1 MNALARDFLIL
12 PVLFLLGLWL
22 YAKGI
27 DAAGGLSSGLLHLQ
41 WLEVCFVLY
50 LYGYLF
56 LILRP
61 GRWRG
66 LLAAI
71 PVLIGYLVQDVYF
84 LAFGKVFRLVAVME
98 LPELLQVL
106 PASYLFMTLLFILL
120 PLIIF
125 FASINYT
132 ALLPI
137 TLGAVPI
144 FLLTGLVAYTPSAF
158 TDFIRSAGNGIVNYS
173 DAKSVERNGRYIMMV
188 YREADRMNAFAI
200 TAPYRDRPRYEAVI
214 QQQAEQISRTG
225 NMRNIHLIVLESF
238 LDPTL
243 FSNVTYSRDPV
254 HPEFSRLFGD
264 KQGLS
269 VSPVFGGATAQA
281 EFEILCGIPALAKL
295 SSIEF
300 NLFTG
305 TPVYCVPGLLE
316 KSGYRTIATNAY
328 KTNFF
333 NALPAY
339 QGMGFGEIYFPA
351 EYSGSRD
358 SYFSVTDGSQDDYLF
373 DGSLFTQNLDFVT
386 RALAENNSR
395 PLFNY
400 VMTIYGHTP
409 HDMADPLRPEILKL
423 ESSYEDDHLHRAA
436 NQYYYRTH
444 AIADYVNKLLEIDR
458 NSLIILVSDHVPPLR
473 NGLNT
478 YRELSYM
485 DNIEGSYYYNRLLII
500 ENGQPVVYQYMR
512 HFDIPDMML
521 DYITGREHCRI
532 QSCNHLADTPAQDR
546 KSYLDRYYRL
556 MAHASE

>member
-27 DAAGGLSSGLLHLQ
+27 DAAGGLSSELLHLQ

-71 PVLIGYLVQDVYF
+71 PVLIGYLVQDIYF

-106 PASYLFMTLLFILL
+106 PAGYLFMALLFILL
-120 PLIIF
+120 PLVIF
-125 FASINYT
+125 LASINYA

-137 TLGAVPI
+137 ALGAVPV
-144 FLLTGLVAYTPSAF
+144 FLLAGLVAYTPGSFAG
-158 TDFIRSAGNGIVNYS
+158 FIQSAGNGIVNYS
-173 DAKSVERNGRYIMMV
+173 DAKSVERNGRYIMMM

-200 TAPYRDRPRYEAVI
+200 TTPYRDRPRYEAVI

-225 NMRNIHLIVLESF
+225 NMRNVHLIVLESF
-238 LDPTL
+238 LDPIL
-243 FSNVTYSRDPV
+243 FSNARYSHDPV

-305 TPVYCVPGLLE
+305 APVYCMPGLLE

-339 QGMGFGEIYFPA
+339 QATGFGEIYFPA
-351 EYSGSRD
+351 EYSGSRY
-358 SYFSVTDGSQDDYLF
+358 SYFSVADGSQDDYLF
-373 DGSLFTQNLDFVT
+373 DGSLFTRNLDFVA
-386 RALAENNSR
+386 RVLAEDNSR

-409 HDMADPLRPEILKL
+409 HDLAEPLRPEFLKL
-423 ESSYEDDHLHRAA
+423 ESDYEDDHLQRAA

-444 AIADYVNKLLEIDR
+444 AIADYVKKLLEIDR
-458 NSLIILVSDHVPPLR
+458 KSLIILVSDHVPPLQYGPR
-473 NGLNT
+473 T
-478 YRELSYM
+478 YRELSYL

-500 ENGQPVVYQYMR
+500 ENGQPVVYKNIR
-512 HFDIPDMML
+512 HFDIPDIVL
-521 DYITGREHCRI
+521 DFITGKEHCRVN
-532 QSCNHLADTPAQDR
+532 SCNYLADTPAMDR
-546 KSYLDRYYRL
+546 ESYLDRYYRL
-556 MAHASE
+556 MAHALE